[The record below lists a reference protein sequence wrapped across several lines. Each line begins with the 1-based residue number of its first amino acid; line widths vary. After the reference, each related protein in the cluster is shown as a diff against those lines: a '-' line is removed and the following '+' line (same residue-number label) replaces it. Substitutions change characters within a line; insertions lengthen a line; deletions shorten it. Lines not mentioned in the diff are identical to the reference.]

1 MFVDA
6 SVIVAILKPEDD
18 AEQQIQRLDDAGG
31 PFYISP
37 VVRMEATLSL
47 ARAKAAAMVKE
58 GRPTSQMVETAAL
71 AVDSFIDGLQAEEVE
86 ISGAIGLAARDAAMR
101 YGKIV
106 GHKAK
111 LNVGDCFAYACAV
124 SLGQKIAYKGEDFVH
139 TDMK

>member
-71 AVDSFIDGLQAEEVE
+71 AVDSFIDGLQGEEVE

-111 LNVGDCFAYACAV
+111 LNLGDCFAYACAV

>member
-111 LNVGDCFAYACAV
+111 LNLGDCFAYACAV